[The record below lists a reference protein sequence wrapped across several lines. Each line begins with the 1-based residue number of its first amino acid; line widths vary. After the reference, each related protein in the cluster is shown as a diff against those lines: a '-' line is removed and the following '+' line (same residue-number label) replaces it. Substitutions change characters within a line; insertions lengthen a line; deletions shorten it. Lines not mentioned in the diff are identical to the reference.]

1 MQSPFARRDPSSSSD
16 TAPTDRDDLAAV
28 TSDTTII
35 EARES
40 DLRDH
45 AHTALDR
52 VQVGAEVLSS
62 DGALVAVVE
71 IVAPD
76 RIGIRAGSPG
86 RPVDV
91 PARGITSIS
100 ADGRRVEVR
109 LSSDEIERLAGGD
122 QPGYRHLE
130 AQQSHAIAEDIAE
143 DEPRPPVEDKSRG

>member
-1 MQSPFARRDPSSSSD
+1 MQPPFARRDPSNPSD
-16 TAPTDRDDLAAV
+16 TAPTDRDDFAAV

-35 EARES
+35 ESRES
-40 DLRDH
+40 AARDH

-52 VQVGAEVLSS
+52 VQVGAEVFSS

-143 DEPRPPVEDKSRG
+143 DEPRPPVEDESRG